1 MLNSRDIDLLRSDVA
16 ANCRIW
22 LERCRAAGL
31 NILITNTVRDREYQ
45 EFLYARGRT
54 RPGSIVTNGGSPPS
68 TVNRRGSP
76 GTSARTSRA
85 RSTVTQPSSVPLP
98 IWPRRWV
105 SAGAAIGAR
114 SPTVRIFNGTQAKRG
129 PAP

>member
-45 EFLYARGRT
+45 
-54 RPGSIVTNGGSPPS
+54 
-68 TVNRRGSP
+68 
-76 GTSARTSRA
+76 
-85 RSTVTQPSSVPLP
+85 
-98 IWPRRWV
+98 
-105 SAGAAIGAR
+105 
-114 SPTVRIFNGTQAKRG
+114 
-129 PAP
+129 